1 MSEAVPSCM
10 CTTKDKCFRRVF
22 KTSECQKLFQAVCV
36 QQYDK
41 NFYTFQQIRG
51 RIMTNNFIT
60 YYRLLSCIPKCLKD
74 TIKRYCD
81 KVNPGN
87 FRPKDTFF
95 DKIMINKKVKLIYR
109 NLIDNICKQPT
120 EKFLKWEEG
129 CDLRRLD
136 GSRESNRL
144 LQNTLVCVIVT
155 EKRVDTREI
164 FIQKVLLCKTF
175 TIFHYHQKLEVQSNL
190 KMGLGCGFYYIDDSR
205 LRHQNIS
212 EYGIAL
218 LFVFYSKITLT
229 VMASITSLRVR
240 PLSEKGR
247 QLLED
252 KVSWFNQKLLCIK
265 SDIDSLIRSVDGRD
279 MNVEEVRK
287 NLLES
292 LQCYEDIS
300 INFVCFLETQRSL
313 ESDREKV
320 SHLLVRDTLRSKVQ
334 KCLLDLKQLDI
345 KIKQRTSSVS
355 STTSDLRRKK
365 YELNAA
371 RAKVKHVELELQEI
385 MRQKKELDA
394 RMSLLAVKQEEI
406 KLETEVQELEDLEL
420 SNSSVSDSLPLF
432 KYEQISNFDIRNCEH
447 DRNICVDIGFIPPPV
462 EFQDCESVFEKV
474 AAACDVPV
482 LNNITNINSETM
494 TSVPNLSNPTLHHYV
509 NSVIAPANSFDRLP
523 YISSYQKS
531 KASLYKDIY
540 PIPVPPV
547 ATPRKDNFPL
557 TYVSDISG
565 SLDNVPSTCKNNSIP
580 LQNSGK
586 IQFMPTRNIMNETYS
601 VHSSSEPDNQSND
614 SSSQLVFTYVGG
626 ECDVSGSDT

>member
-1 MSEAVPSCM
+1 
-10 CTTKDKCFRRVF
+10 
-22 KTSECQKLFQAVCV
+22 
-36 QQYDK
+36 
-41 NFYTFQQIRG
+41 
-51 RIMTNNFIT
+51 
-60 YYRLLSCIPKCLKD
+60 
-74 TIKRYCD
+74 
-81 KVNPGN
+81 
-87 FRPKDTFF
+87 
-95 DKIMINKKVKLIYR
+95 
-109 NLIDNICKQPT
+109 
-120 EKFLKWEEG
+120 
-129 CDLRRLD
+129 
-136 GSRESNRL
+136 
-144 LQNTLVCVIVT
+144 
-155 EKRVDTREI
+155 
-164 FIQKVLLCKTF
+164 
-175 TIFHYHQKLEVQSNL
+175 
-190 KMGLGCGFYYIDDSR
+190 
-205 LRHQNIS
+205 
-212 EYGIAL
+212 
-218 LFVFYSKITLT
+218 
-229 VMASITSLRVR
+229 MASITSLRVR

-614 SSSQLVFTYVGG
+614 SSSQVEMCKLMTQMMAHKDIVLTRLVKYDDSPMHYVSWKQTFKDVINELGVNDAEELDLLLRWLGPASAKQAASIKASCGGNLLEALKKLVFTYVGG